1 MDWKPEVRIWMA
13 LGEILEA
20 GERCGACGWHAPY
33 CTNKACLPCAPDPCE
48 GIGNE
53 RSILRRESERENDDG
68 CRKLFYFSPR
78 GRRIERPIEAK
89 LR

>member
-33 CTNKACLPCAPDPCE
+33 CTNKACLPYAPDPFRDFAHGDGC
-48 GIGNE
+48 
-53 RSILRRESERENDDG
+53 SERTTAFARALRG
-68 CRKLFYFSPR
+68 HLFGGWEKY
-78 GRRIERPIEAK
+78 GNAQM
-89 LR
+89 LRQAWE